1 MSFRKGLLRLAAFE
15 TPGQPLR
22 CTVRLATD
30 NRSSQ
35 AFRNRGSSPD
45 NDEMPEILIEFFK
58 FDEVFD

>member
-1 MSFRKGLLRLAAFE
+1 LRLAAFE
-15 TPGQPLR
+15 TPGEPLR

-30 NRSSQ
+30 NLSSP
-35 AFRNRGSSPD
+35 AYRNRGSSPD